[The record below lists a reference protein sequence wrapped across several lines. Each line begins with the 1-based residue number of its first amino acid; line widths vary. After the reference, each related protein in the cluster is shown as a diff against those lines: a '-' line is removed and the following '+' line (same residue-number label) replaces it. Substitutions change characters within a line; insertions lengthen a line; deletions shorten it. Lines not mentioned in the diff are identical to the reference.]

1 MKQAVPSVSCCLGPW
16 YEQGIWKRM
25 MKCLGSQCYSICHIK
40 CSEQWWQG
48 PAMRNDWTA
57 FYCTG
62 TIRACCVLCVVS
74 GLSCI
79 NEAMAVTKEC
89 PSEGTGW
96 KRVLAGA
103 CKKELS
109 LTQRGWR
116 NLRWKMII
124 WLKEKLKNK
133 LIKCPPRA
141 FQNKWTI

>member
-1 MKQAVPSVSCCLGPW
+1 MKQAVPSLSCCLGPW
-16 YEQGIWKRM
+16 LEQGIQRRM
-25 MKCLGSQCYSICHIK
+25 MKCLGSQCYSIYHIK
-40 CSEQWWQG
+40 CSEQGWQS
-48 PAMRNDWTA
+48 PAVRNDWTA

-62 TIRACCVLCVVS
+62 TIRACVLSVVS

-89 PSEGTGW
+89 QSEGMGW
-96 KRVLAGA
+96 KRVLVRA
-103 CKKELS
+103 CKKGLS

-124 WLKEKLKNK
+124 WLKGKLKNK
-133 LIKCPPRA
+133 LTKCPPRA